1 MAVTLVN
8 IATLFICK
16 ANYFLG
22 QSGAITLGLAK
33 ALAVYNPELK
43 ETLDAA
49 GCLRRDPRRVERKK
63 PGQEKARK
71 KFTWVKR

>member
-1 MAVTLVN
+1 MTL
-8 IATLFICK
+8 A
-16 ANYFLG
+16 
-22 QSGAITLGLAK
+22 LAK

-43 ETLDAA
+43 APLDAA
-49 GCLRRDPRRVERKK
+49 GLLRRDPRRVERKK